1 MKIIPIFVL
10 ATLFIS
16 LVTPVALIADETPVE
31 DENEDIVK
39 DVSVG
44 GDAYGLYK
52 PVVNFTEALDLAY
65 TMRNLTYSLI
75 QWEIENNVQA
85 ANISLMRGDF
95 FLEKALELS
104 ENNTQRATVFAIV
117 AAIHY
122 SHAPAFANP
131 VLAKIIPPTL
141 DENGTITDA
150 TVEAVLSKAG
160 ELKQLLE
167 DAIAQVEEWNLTVP
181 QLVYWHIERGD
192 NLTAMAEELLET
204 NLTEAFWH
212 AVGGYRAY
220 IRGFAVLVKSVF
232 AQKIR
237 LAASDYEGLSN
248 RLIVPRALKLRLLL
262 VSEKLPAEIREKVK
276 EEIGA
281 GKITNFKEL
290 AQYVREEA
298 IQLRERYRAMQ
309 IDAVAKILT
318 DYIIKLEFRYP
329 VVMRDWRTWRIQN
342 GISNVT
348 ELYQYCRQFVEGVSN
363 ETGSTGLQLLYLS
376 LYKFQLML
384 INQFQLELRMD
395 IRSMFE
401 GEMIKVRMGQ

>member
-1 MKIIPIFVL
+1 MKTLPIFALITLLVSL
-10 ATLFIS
+10 AT
-16 LVTPVALIADETPVE
+16 PVVLIADETPVQ
-31 DENEDIVK
+31 DENIVEDVN
-39 DVSVG
+39 VSG
-44 GDAYGLYK
+44 GAYGLYRLAI
-52 PVVNFTEALDLAY
+52 NFTEALDLAY
-65 TMRNLTYSLI
+65 TMRNLTYDLL
-75 QWEIENNVQA
+75 QWEIGLNVQA

-131 VLAKIIPPTL
+131 VLAKVIPPTL
-141 DENGTITDA
+141 DENGTITGA

-204 NLTEAFWH
+204 NLTEAFRH

-262 VSEKLPAEIREKVK
+262 VSEKLPAELREKVK
-276 EEIGA
+276 AKIEA
-281 GKITNFKEL
+281 GEITNFKEL
-290 AQYVREEA
+290 AQYVRKEA

-329 VVMRDWRTWRIQN
+329 VVMRAWRIQN

-348 ELYQYCRQFVEGVSN
+348 ELYQYCRQLVERVSN
-363 ETGSTGLQLLYLS
+363 ETNSTGLQLLYHS
-376 LYKFQLML
+376 LY
-384 INQFQLELRMD
+384 QFQLELRMD